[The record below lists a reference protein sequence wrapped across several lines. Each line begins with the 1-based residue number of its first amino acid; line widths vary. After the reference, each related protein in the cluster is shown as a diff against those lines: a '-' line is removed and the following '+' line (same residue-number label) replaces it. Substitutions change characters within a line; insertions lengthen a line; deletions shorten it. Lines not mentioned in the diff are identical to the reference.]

1 VKGLVYFAVVALA
14 VVVVAGLVLM
24 RVWPTDEAAH
34 AIRVS
39 AAVALVVQLFS
50 FGIMRL
56 ARASQNTIAAWGL
69 GALLRAAVLGIY
81 ALVLVKSLGLAG
93 TPAVV
98 SLALF
103 FFLSTLV
110 EPLLLN
116 V

>member
-1 VKGLVYFAVVALA
+1 MKALALFLAATLAIVLVGGWVLGLVWPDATSVHAV
-14 VVVVAGLVLM
+14 
-24 RVWPTDEAAH
+24 
-34 AIRVS
+34 RVS
-39 AAVALVVQLFS
+39 AAVAVLVQLFA
-50 FGIMRL
+50 FGILRL
-56 ARASQNTIAAWGL
+56 AGRKNAIAAWGL
-69 GALLRAAVLGIY
+69 GALLRFVVLGLY
-81 ALVLVKSLGLAG
+81 ALVLVKTFGLAG

>member
-1 VKGLVYFAVVALA
+1 MKAFVSFLAATALI
-14 VVVVAGLVLM
+14 VVVGGWVLT
-24 RVWPTDEAAH
+24 RVWPTPDAAH

-39 AAVALVVQLFS
+39 ALVAVVVQFFA
-50 FGIMRL
+50 FGVLRL
-56 ARASQNTIAAWGL
+56 AGRDHAIAAWGL
-69 GALLRAAVLGIY
+69 GALLRFVVLGIY
-81 ALVLVKSLGLAG
+81 ALVLVKSLGLVMG
-93 TPAVV
+93 PALV

>member
-1 VKGLVYFAVVALA
+1 
-14 VVVVAGLVLM
+14 
-24 RVWPTDEAAH
+24 
-34 AIRVS
+34 
-39 AAVALVVQLFS
+39 
-50 FGIMRL
+50 
-56 ARASQNTIAAWGL
+56 
-69 GALLRAAVLGIY
+69 
-81 ALVLVKSLGLAG
+81 VLVKSLGLAG

>member
-1 VKGLVYFAVVALA
+1 VKALGLFAAAAIAIV
-14 VVVVAGLVLM
+14 LVGGFLLSL
-24 RVWPTDEAAH
+24 VWPQPEAAR
-34 AIRVS
+34 AIRAS
-39 AAVALVVQLFS
+39 AAVAVVVQLFA
-50 FGIMRL
+50 FGVVRL
-56 ARASQNTIAAWGL
+56 ARKSNPIAAWGM
-69 GALLRAAVLGIY
+69 GALLRFVVLGVY